1 MLQLASQQQEEKE
14 VDLVLEA
21 VKSMSLTVE
30 VAVARWLLELMPLR

>member
-21 VKSMSLTVE
+21 VISTSLTVE